1 MFTKEI
7 LLLIIVI
14 VIIAICIYLATRSGK
29 GKDDFRFIHPPQQ
42 PQMNMDIFLDE
53 EDDFGP
59 EMTEEGEYDV
69 NDIMSMSTAIQNGE
83 LDSVISLV
91 NRGANVT
98 MWNLEDAITNRQYE
112 ILSYLLSNTPV
123 RSHPRLVEI
132 ARSINAP
139 EQLIRLLQS
148 RI

>member
-7 LLLIIVI
+7 ILCMIAVIIV
-14 VIIAICIYLATRSGK
+14 AICIYLAT
-29 GKDDFRFIHPPQQ
+29 KDKDHFEFIQPPLQ
-42 PQMNMDIFLDE
+42 PQMNMDIFLE
-53 EDDFGP
+53 EDDDFGP
-59 EMTEEGEYDV
+59 EMDEEGEYDV
-69 NDIMSMSTAIQNGE
+69 NDMMSMPTAIQNGE
-83 LDSVISLV
+83 LDAVISLV
-91 NRGANVT
+91 NRGSQVT
-98 MWNLEDAITNRQYE
+98 MWNLEDALTNRQYE

-139 EQLIRLLQS
+139 DQLIRLLQS